1 MVTVRI
7 RGYNVKRVLV
17 DQGSRAEIMCPDLY
31 WGLNLRPEDLDKYD
45 SPLIGFDGRM
55 VVPRG
60 MI

>member
-17 DQGSRAEIMCPDLY
+17 DQGNGAKIICSDLY
-31 WGLNLRPEDLDKYD
+31 WGLNLTPEDLDKYD
-45 SPLIGFDGRM
+45 SPLIGFDGKM